1 MVDGWVV
8 CFVAG
13 LIASLSATE
22 MVRVAA
28 VKLSAVDHP
37 GGRRAHRRPTPR
49 LGGLGIVWGFG
60 VALAVLTHGGPRW
73 GTLAGGGGELVALL
87 VGAALLICVGL
98 ADDRRGLP
106 WSIKLGASVLAA
118 LALYAGGWR
127 VGTLGIPGLGSV
139 TTGAF
144 ALPLT
149 VLWVALV
156 TNAINLIDGLDGLA
170 TGVALVASL
179 GLLVL
184 PGAAGPERALALALA
199 GALSGFLWFNLHPA
213 LIFMGDAGSL
223 FVGFVL
229 AALTLRG
236 GSGASPDA
244 FPLVPMLVLAVP
256 LADTTFAIA
265 RRGLAAMRAAR
276 SPASLMGEVGR
287 RVFAPDRGHVH
298 HLLLLAG
305 FSQRRS
311 AALLWAVAVSFAF
324 AAWLVLYRAL
334 PGVLVTLAITG
345 AWSEAGRRIG
355 RHLAPPA
362 PAAKAAV
369 EPVEDE
375 LAPPTA
381 SAA

>member
-8 CFVAG
+8 CFLAG
-13 LIASLSATE
+13 MIASLSATE

-49 LGGLGIVWGFG
+49 LGGLGIIWGFG
-60 VALAVLTHGGPRW
+60 VALAVLTHGGARW
-73 GTLAGGGGELVALL
+73 EALTGGGAEVVALL
-87 VGAALLICVGL
+87 AGAALLACVGL

-106 WSIKLGASVLAA
+106 WSIKLGASVLAG

-127 VGTLGIPGLGSV
+127 AGALGFPGLGSV
-139 TTGAF
+139 PTGAF

-149 VLWVALV
+149 VLWVVVV

-170 TGVALVASL
+170 TGVALVATL

-184 PGAAGPERALALALA
+184 PGSAGPERALALALA
-199 GALSGFLWFNLHPA
+199 GALLGFLWFNLHPA

-229 AALTLRG
+229 AALTLRA
-236 GSGASPDA
+236 GSAAAPDA
-244 FPLVPMLVLAVP
+244 FPLVPILVLALP

-265 RRGLAAMRAAR
+265 RRGLAATRAAR
-276 SPASLMGEVGR
+276 SPASLVGEVGR

-298 HLLLLAG
+298 HLLLQAG

-311 AALLWAVAVSFAF
+311 VALLWAVAASFAF
-324 AAWLVLYRAL
+324 AGWLTAL
-334 PGVLVTLAITG
+334 RSGPGLVVTLAIAG
-345 AWSEAGRRIG
+345 AWSLAVRRIG
-355 RHLAPPA
+355 HHLARRAPA
-362 PAAKAAV
+362 PAASV
-369 EPVEDE
+369 EPAEDE

-381 SAA
+381 TAA

>member
-1 MVDGWVV
+1 MDVWVV

-60 VALAVLTHGGPRW
+60 VSLALLTHGGARW
-73 GTLAGGGGELVALL
+73 GSLAGGGAELVGLL
-87 VGAALLICVGL
+87 TGAALLVCVGL

-106 WSIKLGASVLAA
+106 WWVKLGASVLAA

-127 VGTLGIPGLGSV
+127 VVSIGIPGVGSIA
-139 TTGAF
+139 TGGF

-149 VLWVALV
+149 VLWVVLV
-156 TNAINLIDGLDGLA
+156 TNAVNLIDGLDGLA

-179 GLLVL
+179 GLLAL
-184 PGAAGPERALALALA
+184 PGGAGPERALALALA
-199 GALSGFLWFNLHPA
+199 GALLGFLWFNLHPA

-229 AALTLRG
+229 AALTLRA
-236 GSGASPDA
+236 GAGAAPDA
-244 FPLVPMLVLAVP
+244 FPLVPILVLAVP

-265 RRGLAAMRAAR
+265 RRGLAGLRATR
-276 SPASLMGEVGR
+276 SPVGLVGEVGR
-287 RVFAPDRGHVH
+287 RVFAPDRGHIH
-298 HLLLLAG
+298 HRLLQAG
-305 FSQRRS
+305 LSHRLT
-311 AALLWAVAVSFAF
+311 AALLWSVAVSFALAAWLTVQF
-324 AAWLVLYRAL
+324 AVVGGLAVVAIVAAWLVA
-334 PGVLVTLAITG
+334 A
-345 AWSEAGRRIG
+345 RRI
-355 RHLAPPA
+355 RRRLARRR
-362 PAAKAAV
+362 AASQPKARV
-369 EPVEDE
+369 VDEE